1 MIKLSTVTLQS
12 IYYKKKT
19 EYASKKKIPD
29 PRRMRLY
36 QAIYD
41 VAKDFYPTA
50 EEVNHFEIKS
60 IASQIMERPEIW
72 LTFTRLF
79 IFNKQEKIFNVQ

>member
-1 MIKLSTVTLQS
+1 MK
-12 IYYKKKT
+12 
-19 EYASKKKIPD
+19 
-29 PRRMRLY
+29 LY

-72 LTFTRLF
+72 LTFTSHF
-79 IFNKQEKIFNVQ
+79 IFISKKNILNIQYDILITYDDLCRL

>member
-1 MIKLSTVTLQS
+1 MK
-12 IYYKKKT
+12 
-19 EYASKKKIPD
+19 
-29 PRRMRLY
+29 LY

-72 LTFTRLF
+72 LTFTCHYDF
-79 IFNKQEKIFNVQ
+79 YKQKKYIKLTKCYVKSFTAAFVGFEL

>member
-1 MIKLSTVTLQS
+1 
-12 IYYKKKT
+12 
-19 EYASKKKIPD
+19 
-29 PRRMRLY
+29 MRLY

-79 IFNKQEKIFNVQ
+79 IFNKQEKYIRLWAVKLRSKLAFNQILFLYDVFDFCILIE

>member
-1 MIKLSTVTLQS
+1 MIKLGTVTS
-12 IYYKKKT
+12 RIIYHKKT

-29 PRRMRLY
+29 PRRMKLY

-72 LTFTRLF
+72 LTYVCHFYE
-79 IFNKQEKIFNVQ
+79 QEKYIQYTI